1 LSVGFYKKAWKR
13 TGIGKTQMEALASNQ
28 AATCY
33 EMKCY
38 ESSLHEEL
46 AQMFSVCKLQD
57 RAKLQ

>member
-1 LSVGFYKKAWKR
+1 
-13 TGIGKTQMEALASNQ
+13 MEALASNQ